1 MFKLIIRCNHI
12 SIPLISITSIIG
24 YLASDIACQRAI
36 AINSAHSYIADTI
49 IIAVDITSQSVN
61 AVCCTINQRCITI
74 GALNIVQLNMHCFL
88 VNGNAAC
95 SVINKLIVA
104 QLICIAGKLCMINFQ
119 AVSICISVRSI
130 APALISRIAAA
141 ILHINDGTVS
151 QLDIITINNS
161 ICQILNAY
169 HAIDMVINSI
179 LTAVGQ
185 LSINIIQ
192 VNLARQ
198 NIRYAMNCR
207 CCTAY
212 TIILEF
218 IITYKAVIKLNACL
232 PIVGSLIIST
242 LFIPNSNNTCIL
254 VILDFILRI
263 SDNYLTVQLFLHSV
277 VEAFK
282 SINAQCIVMVFQQ
295 IAIRSVN
302 SITGNIQHLF
312 GNSNITHGK
321 VIAQVVGAYFATAGN
336 LSGPQPAA
344 VGADILQIFALQQ
357 AVVVLISCKG
367 IVVRIIRSK
376 LAVFNPAVDIK
387 MICRI
392 INPTV
397 LQVICYCNLGQEHL
411 QQRVSAFIVK
421 LPGCILLIK
430 SIAVQLLGILAVF
443 CQRTVFLDD
452 IAVSDSATIYVSVAI
467 YCIAINIAYLACIA
481 AYNVCHI
488 ASACYLSS
496 AISVGQL
503 ASSLITANNTADI
516 ASAAD
521 YTAIGI
527 SIIIKLSAISISCAC
542 FGLGYCYYAVEHLVQ
557 RTAVSTGDTADV
569 PALSCINHTGVIACR
584 QRAAVIA
591 KQTADVFACKRCN
604 STVCCIIGACLNRT
618 IVVNLVFIV
627 IIVGIAT
634 TSDNTMVDA
643 NDATDICYTADIT
656 IYSVHQG
663 GIADI
668 RASAICL
675 IAIYTDNT
683 AGAVFFR
690 TSFKRIIAMHFALIF
705 HDDVGNIRTVFAD
718 DTASTTSQSNNG
730 TGVDNTYAI
739 FGSTGNGHFI
749 FTDNAADI
757 VLADNKAFIAVAHAQ
772 ELTYLAAFACV
783 SADNAAYIGSLRSI
797 HSGPVGSIGN
807 DAHVFTGNAAEE
819 LGVRC
824 NYRIA
829 L

>member
-1 MFKLIIRCNHI
+1 MFKLIVRCSYI
-12 SIPLISITSIIG
+12 GIPLISIGIIG
-24 YLASDIACQRAI
+24 YLASASASQRAI
-36 AINSAHSYIADTI
+36 AGNRYLNIASSI

-74 GALNIVQLNMHCFL
+74 GALNTVQLNMHCFL
-88 VNGNAAC
+88 GNGNAAS

-104 QLICIAGKLCMINFQ
+104 QLICIAGKLCIINFQ

-185 LSINIIQ
+185 LSINIVQ

-198 NIRYAMNCR
+198 NIRFAMNCR
-207 CCTAY
+207 FFAAY

-218 IITYKAVIKLNACL
+218 IISCKAVIQLNVCI
-232 PIVGSLIIST
+232 PIVAALILST
-242 LFIPNSNNTCIL
+242 LFRIDSNNTFIL
-254 VILDFILRI
+254 TVLDFILRI
-263 SDNYLTVQLFLHSV
+263 SDNHLTVQLFLHSV
-277 VEAFK
+277 IESVK
-282 SINAQCIVMVFQQ
+282 SINAQRIVNAQFMVIFFLQ

-312 GNSNITHGK
+312 GNLNITHGK
-321 VIAQVVGAYFATAGN
+321 VIAQVVGACDATAGN

-344 VGADILQIFALQQ
+344 VIIGVLQSFALQQ

-367 IVVRIIRSK
+367 IIYGINCRK
-376 LAVFNPAVDIK
+376 LAAINPAMDIK

-392 INPTV
+392 INPTL
-397 LQVICYCNLGQEHL
+397 LQVRCYRNLGQENL

-421 LPGCILLIK
+421 LPGCFLIIK

-443 CQRTVFLDD
+443 QFSISIND
-452 IAVSDSATIYVSVAI
+452 IAVSDSAAINVGVAI
-467 YCIAINIAYLACIA
+467 CFIAIDVAYMAFII

-488 ASACYLSS
+488 ASACYRSS
-496 AISVGQL
+496 AISVGQF
-503 ASSLITANNTADI
+503 ASNSITANDTADI

-521 YTAIGI
+521 CTAISIGI
-527 SIIIKLSAISISCAC
+527 LIKLSAFSISFAC
-542 FGLGYCYYAVEHLVQ
+542 CSLGYCYYAVENLVQ
-557 RTAVSTGDTADV
+557 RAAVSTGNAANV
-569 PALSCINHTGVIACR
+569 AAFSCIDHTGVIACR

-591 KQTADVFACKRCN
+591 KQTADVFSCKRCN
-604 STVCCIIGACLNRT
+604 STVCCIIGSCLNRT
-618 IVVNLVFIV
+618 IIVNLILI
-627 IIVGIAT
+627 IIVLIIAT
-634 TSDNTMVDA
+634 TGDNTIVDS
-643 NDATDICYTADIT
+643 NDTTDICYTADIT

-663 GIADI
+663 GVADI
-668 RASAICL
+668 RAMG
-675 IAIYTDNT
+675 IYTDNT
-683 AGAVFFR
+683 AGAVFLR
-690 TSFKRIIAMHFALIF
+690 GTVSRSIAMHFALIF
-705 HDDVGNIRTVFAD
+705 HDDVSNIRTVFTD
-718 DTASTTSQSNNG
+718 DAASTTSQRNNG
-730 TGVDNTYAI
+730 TGVDNAYAFI
-739 FGSTGNGHFI
+739 GSTGNGHFI
-749 FTDNAADI
+749 FADNTTDI

-772 ELTYLAAFACV
+772 ELAYLAAFTCV
-783 SADNAAYIGSLRSI
+783 SADNTADIGSLRSI
-797 HSGPVGSIGN
+797 HSGPVGRIGD

-819 LGVRC
+819 LSVKGNSRS
-824 NYRIA
+824 A

>member
-1 MFKLIIRCNHI
+1 MLKLIVRCNYI

-24 YLASDIACQRAI
+24 YLAAAYAINRAI
-36 AINSAHSYIADTI
+36 AGNSAHSYIADTI

-74 GALNIVQLNMHCFL
+74 GALNIVQLNMHCCL

-104 QLICIAGKLCMINFQ
+104 QLICIAGKLCIINFQ

-198 NIRYAMNCR
+198 NIRFAMNCR
-207 CCTAY
+207 CCAAY
-212 TIILEF
+212 TIIYEF
-218 IITYKAVIKLNACL
+218 IIACKAVIKLNACL
-232 PIVGSLIIST
+232 PLVGSLIIGT
-242 LFIPNSNNTCIL
+242 LFIPSSNNTCIL
-254 VILDFILRI
+254 AILDCSLRI
-263 SDNYLTVQLFLHSV
+263 SNIYLTVQLFLHSV
-277 VEAFK
+277 IEAVK
-282 SINAQCIVMVFQQ
+282 PINAQRILCVFLQ

-312 GNSNITHGK
+312 GNCNITHGK
-321 VIAQVVGAYFATAGN
+321 VIAQIVGACDATAGN
-336 LSGPQPAA
+336 LPGPQPAA
-344 VGADILQIFALQQ
+344 VITDILQSFALQQ

-367 IVVRIIRSK
+367 IVVRIICSQ

-397 LQVICYCNLGQEHL
+397 LQVAIYRNLSQEHL
-411 QQRVSAFIVK
+411 QQRVSAFIIK
-421 LPGCILLIK
+421 LPGCILIIK
-430 SIAVQLLGILAVF
+430 IIAVQLLGIVTVLQ
-443 CQRTVFLDD
+443 CSVFLND
-452 IAVSDSATIYVSVAI
+452 IAISDSATIYVCYVGVAI
-467 YCIAINIAYLACIA
+467 CCIAINIAYLACIA
-481 AYNVCHI
+481 AHNVCHI
-488 ASACYLSS
+488 AIACYRSS
-496 AISVGQL
+496 AVSVAQM
-503 ASSLITANNTADI
+503 ASSLITANDTADI
-516 ASAAD
+516 ADAAD
-521 YTAIGI
+521 CTAIGI

-542 FGLGYCYYAVEHLVQ
+542 FGLGYCYYAVEYLVQ
-557 RTAVSTGDTADV
+557 RAAVSTGDTADV
-569 PALSCINHTGVIACR
+569 PALSCLDHTGVIACR
-584 QRAAVIA
+584 QRSAVIA
-591 KQTADVFACKRCN
+591 KQTADVFSWNRFN
-604 STVCCIIGACLNRT
+604 STALCIVRACLNRT
-618 IVVNLVFIV
+618 IVINLVFV
-627 IIVGIAT
+627 IIVVGIAT
-634 TSDNTMVDA
+634 TGDNTMIDA
-643 NDATDICYTADIT
+643 NNATDICYTADIT

-690 TSFKRIIAMHFALIF
+690 TSFNRSIAMHFALIF
-705 HDDVGNIRTVFAD
+705 HDDVGNIRTVFTNDA
-718 DTASTTSQSNNG
+718 ASTTSQCNNC
-730 TGVDNTYAI
+730 TGVDNAYAL

-749 FTDNAADI
+749 FADNATDI

-772 ELTYLAAFACV
+772 
-783 SADNAAYIGSLRSI
+783 
-797 HSGPVGSIGN
+797 
-807 DAHVFTGNAAEE
+807 
-819 LGVRC
+819 
-824 NYRIA
+824 
-829 L
+829 